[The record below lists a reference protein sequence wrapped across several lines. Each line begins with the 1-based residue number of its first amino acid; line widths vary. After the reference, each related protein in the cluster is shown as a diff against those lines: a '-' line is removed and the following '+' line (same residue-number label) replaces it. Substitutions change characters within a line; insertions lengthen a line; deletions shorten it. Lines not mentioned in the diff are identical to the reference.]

1 MCRAKDPLN
10 KEKIANK
17 VKYYKDQI
25 VSTEFKVEKNTTT
38 NSSYIANKFNR
49 HFASVAKQIEE
60 KLIKPKDQYS

>member
-49 HFASVAKQIEE
+49 HFASVVKQIEE